1 MLYSVSGVLG
11 AKGENFTVLETG
23 DFGFKIFTHR
33 RTLEK
38 LPPAG
43 GSAKLFLYLY
53 IREDEMELY
62 GFLTPQER
70 VFFEMLNSVAGVGP
84 KSALAIMEIAELKN
98 LAAAIK
104 EGRADLLTRASGI
117 GRKTAERIILELR
130 NKVEVE
136 RSEAVV
142 KKMERDRDLLEM
154 LVGLGY
160 PRDDAKRALEKVPEK
175 SQHLEERLKEALKI
189 LSRK

>member
-11 AKGENFTVLETG
+11 AKGENFAVLEVG

-38 LPPAG
+38 LPPVGAR
-43 GSAKLFLYLY
+43 AKLFLYLY

-84 KSALAIMEIAELKN
+84 KSALSIMEIAELKN
-98 LAAAIK
+98 LAAAVK

-130 NKVEVE
+130 SKVEVE
-136 RSEAVV
+136 RSEAAV
-142 KKMERDRDLLEM
+142 KKMESDRDLLET

-160 PRDDAKRALEKVPEK
+160 PRDDAKRALERV
-175 SQHLEERLKEALKI
+175 SQESQNLEERLKEALKI
-189 LSRK
+189 LGGK